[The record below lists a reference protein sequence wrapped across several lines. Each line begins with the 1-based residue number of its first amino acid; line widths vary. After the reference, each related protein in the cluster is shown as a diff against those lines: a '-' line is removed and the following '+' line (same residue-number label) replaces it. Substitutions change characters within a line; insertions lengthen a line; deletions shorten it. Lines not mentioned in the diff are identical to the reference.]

1 MECVRLVLTFNVCF
15 KLEHGLKRAA
25 QEDFILP
32 AISRRFFLKFV
43 MNKASR
49 QSVDD
54 YPLPRVILGVCVL
67 LSPNCAQVKLGGE
80 IVGVETSTCFRVSY
94 LVKKSL
100 IHKLQRILLMQ
111 S

>member
-1 MECVRLVLTFNVCF
+1 MLTFNVCF

-43 MNKASR
+43 MNK
-49 QSVDD
+49 SVDD

-94 LVKKSL
+94 LVKKAL